1 MMKLLQ
7 CDKGTGLVEF
17 AFALPLLA
25 MLVIGI
31 AETGRYAAFSVRV
44 SNAARA
50 GAQFAQS
57 QGERTAYQSTDIANA
72 ACADAG
78 FTCSTS
84 ASPNVMVVTATPFCL
99 YSDGTS
105 DPSCALPAQG
115 SGLQRLMY
123 EKVTTSARFTPLI
136 NYPMLPASVAISSTT
151 TMQVDQGQ

>member
-1 MMKLLQ
+1 MLKLLR
-7 CDKGTGLVEF
+7 CEKGTGLVEF
-17 AFALPLLA
+17 AIVLPLLA
-25 MLVIGI
+25 TLVIGI
-31 AETGRYAAFSVRV
+31 IETGRFAAFSVRI

-57 QGERTAYQSTDIANA
+57 QGERTAYDTTDIANA

-78 FTCSTS
+78 FTCSST
-84 ASPNVMVVTATPFCL
+84 ASPNTMVVTVTNFCT

-105 DPSCALPAQG
+105 DPACDPPAQG

-123 EKVTTSARFTPLI
+123 ATVTASATFNPLL
-136 NYPMLPASVAISSTT
+136 NYPLFPNSEQLSAST